1 MDAWRGLVPVA
12 EAVAAGSEPWQ
23 RAEWFLLEQAFRE
36 RLSALGLAPGAES
49 AVTLIAAALFLA
61 EHVAEFDGD
70 ARDALAELTQLG
82 LALAAEPAGQ

>member
-49 AVTLIAAALFLA
+49 AGTLIAAALFLA
-61 EHVAEFDGD
+61 EHGAEVAGD

>member
-49 AVTLIAAALFLA
+49 AVTLIAAGLFLA
-61 EHVAEFDGD
+61 EHVAEFAGD